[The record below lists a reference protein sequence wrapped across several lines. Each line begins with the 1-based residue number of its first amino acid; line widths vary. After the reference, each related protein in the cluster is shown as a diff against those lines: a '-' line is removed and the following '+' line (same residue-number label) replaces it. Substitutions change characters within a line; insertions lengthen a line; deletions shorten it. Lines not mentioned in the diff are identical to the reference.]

1 MLNTGENMRRSIVRE
16 LGYLNREFNDYVSN
30 GNDLLSYFNLTQ
42 LKIINYILL
51 HENENVCQKDLEL
64 ETNLKKASITGCLDS
79 LAERDLIKRVQAD
92 DDKRKNYIRL
102 TDKAITYKN
111 EFYQREVDLNN
122 WIEENI
128 NKEDLDT
135 FFKVIKKIRKNID
148 KENNK

>member
-1 MLNTGENMRRSIVRE
+1 MLNTGENMHRSIVRE
-16 LGYLNREFNDYVSN
+16 LGYLNRELNDYVSN
-30 GNDLLSYFNLTQ
+30 GNDLLSYFNMTQ

-102 TDKAITYKN
+102 TDKAIAYKN

-135 FFKVIKKIRKNID
+135 FFKVIKKIRNNID

>member
-16 LGYLNREFNDYVSN
+16 LGYLNRELNDYVSN
-30 GNDLLSYFNLTQ
+30 GNDLLSYFNMTQ

-102 TDKAITYKN
+102 TDKATAYKN
-111 EFYQREVDLNN
+111 EFYQREIDLNN

-135 FFKVIKKIRKNID
+135 FFKVIKKIKKNID

>member
-16 LGYLNREFNDYVSN
+16 LGYLNRELNDYVSN

>member
-16 LGYLNREFNDYVSN
+16 LGYLNRELNDYVSN
-30 GNDLLSYFNLTQ
+30 GNDLLSYFNMTQ

-135 FFKVIKKIRKNID
+135 FFKVIKKIRNNID

>member
-16 LGYLNREFNDYVSN
+16 LGYLNRELNDYVSN
-30 GNDLLSYFNLTQ
+30 GNDLLSYFNMTQ

-102 TDKAITYKN
+102 TDKATAYKN
-111 EFYQREVDLNN
+111 EFYQREIDLNN

>member
-16 LGYLNREFNDYVSN
+16 LGYLNRELNDYVSN
-30 GNDLLSYFNLTQ
+30 GNDLLSYFNMTQ

-102 TDKAITYKN
+102 TDKAIAYKN

-135 FFKVIKKIRKNID
+135 FFKVIKKIRNNID

>member
-16 LGYLNREFNDYVSN
+16 LGYLNRELNDYVSN
-30 GNDLLSYFNLTQ
+30 GNDLLSYFNMTQ

-102 TDKAITYKN
+102 TDKATSYKN
-111 EFYQREVDLNN
+111 EFYQREIDLNN

-135 FFKVIKKIRKNID
+135 FFKVIKKIIKKID
-148 KENNK
+148 KDNNK